1 MFQLKGM
8 SKCTEQRMKQT
19 KSKAHYQ
26 QVSETQGQKID
37 STNSQEGKMFILSIK
52 YLKTLELLLATVE
65 AKSSVVTHS
74 ENSEEKQLQTENS
87 TASVCKTELSFPS
100 NPFQETI

>member
-8 SKCTEQRMKQT
+8 TKCTEQRMKQT

-37 STNSQEGKMFILSIK
+37 STNSQGRKKNFILSIK

-65 AKSSVVTHS
+65 AK
-74 ENSEEKQLQTENS
+74 KQ
-87 TASVCKTELSFPS
+87 CS
-100 NPFQETI
+100 NTQ